1 MIQVFSLTIFTLK
14 VFLLIFSRSA
24 LLLLMFNRNYFRE
37 IILDLLEKLN
47 NTRIRLQLL
56 DTMLVMLQNIYTSE
70 GVSLMENSRDISF
83 CKRWVPL
90 A

>member
-1 MIQVFSLTIFTLK
+1 MIQKNRTYGVGE
-14 VFLLIFSRSA
+14 VFLS
-24 LLLLMFNRNYFRE
+24 N
-37 IILDLLEKLN
+37 ILY

-70 GVSLMENSRDISF
+70 GVSLMENSRDITF